1 MDRPREYY
9 NLQRPNKSK
18 SLPNVFNREEIE
30 KLLQAPKNMKHK
42 AILLLIYSAGLRLS
56 EATNLRIKDI
66 HADEGYLFIKDS
78 KGKRDRK
85 TVLSPMVLE
94 YLRTYNTSYKPSYWL
109 FEGQSGGKYS
119 DRSLQ
124 AVFQKAKIKSRAS
137 PNVSFH
143 SLRHSYA
150 THLHERGTDIKLIQE
165 LLGHNDIKTTLR
177 YTHVSKRTLEGI
189 ISPFDDLKI

>member
-1 MDRPREYY
+1 
-9 NLQRPNKSK
+9 
-18 SLPNVFNREEIE
+18 
-30 KLLQAPKNMKHK
+30 
-42 AILLLIYSAGLRLS
+42 
-56 EATNLRIKDI
+56 
-66 HADEGYLFIKDS
+66 
-78 KGKRDRK
+78 
-85 TVLSPMVLE
+85 MVLD
-94 YLRTYNTSYKPSYWL
+94 YLKIYYKAYRPSYWL
-109 FEGQSGGKYS
+109 FEGQSGGQYS

-124 AVFQKAKIKSRAS
+124 AVFQKAKIKSRVS

-189 ISPFDDLKI
+189 VSPFDDLNI

>member
-66 HADEGYLFIKDS
+66 HSDEGYLFIKDS

-85 TVLSPMVLE
+85 TVLSPMVLD
-94 YLRTYNTSYKPSYWL
+94 YLRTYYKTYKPSYWL
-109 FEGQSGGKYS
+109 FEGQTGGKYS
-119 DRSLQ
+119 DKYTTSSAQCSGSFGSKPLGDS
-124 AVFQKAKIKSRAS
+124 AYPKA
-137 PNVSFH
+137 
-143 SLRHSYA
+143 
-150 THLHERGTDIKLIQE
+150 
-165 LLGHNDIKTTLR
+165 
-177 YTHVSKRTLEGI
+177 
-189 ISPFDDLKI
+189 